1 MERPQTIG
9 AGAFLRLRLD
19 LGFVPGQ
26 TMAAFISGLNRK
38 EQMSKF
44 QAPHRSLIVDVT
56 PPILLRP
63 MQRLWRAVQGRGF
76 HTFEGCYS
84 NFTDVP
90 GTDSYDDVEFA
101 MASAAF
107 SLEQQKSA
115 ATPKSKLDKVG
126 RLFLPLIA
134 SQFAGKLLTIL
145 DFGGGAA
152 SGLFDITDYMV
163 GFELS
168 KLSYVLVE
176 TPAMCRAVRDKI
188 APYVR
193 ERFGNLSSMQVVEEI
208 PSSLASPLIVNCGGS
223 IQYVPAYRETLARLA
238 SLSPEFFIISGAPMI
253 DKATCVCRHN
263 MYKAVAAWKFNRA
276 EFVDGMQDLGYTC
289 IAMVDHDTAPHT
301 HQNGPVSSNVGMV
314 FCPRSD

>member
-1 MERPQTIG
+1 
-9 AGAFLRLRLD
+9 
-19 LGFVPGQ
+19 
-26 TMAAFISGLNRK
+26 
-38 EQMSKF
+38 MSKF
-44 QAPHRSLIVDVT
+44 QAPSVRALIVDMT

-76 HTFEGCYS
+76 HTFDGCYF
-84 NFTDVP
+84 NLKDVP
-90 GTDSYDDVEFA
+90 GTDSYDNDEFA

-107 SLEQQKSA
+107 SLGQQKSA
-115 ATPKSKLDKVG
+115 EPPNRRLDKVG

-134 SQFAGKLLTIL
+134 SQFAGKSLTVL

-152 SGLFDITDYMV
+152 RGLFDVTDYMA

-193 ERFGNLSSMQVVEEI
+193 KKFGNLALMQVVEEI
-208 PSSLASPLIVNCGGS
+208 PTSLASPLIVNCGGA

-253 DKATCVCRHN
+253 EEATCACRHN
-263 MYKAVAAWKFNRA
+263 MYKTVPAWKFNRA
-276 EFVDGMQDLGYTC
+276 EFVEGMQGLGYAC
-289 IAMVDHDTAPHT
+289 IVMVDYETASHT
-301 HQNGPVSSNVGMV
+301 HKNGPVSSNVGVV
-314 FCPRSD
+314 FGRASTN

>member
-1 MERPQTIG
+1 
-9 AGAFLRLRLD
+9 
-19 LGFVPGQ
+19 
-26 TMAAFISGLNRK
+26 
-38 EQMSKF
+38 MSKF
-44 QAPHRSLIVDVT
+44 QAAYARSLIVDVT

-63 MQRLWRAVQGRGF
+63 MQKLWRAAQGRGF
-76 HTFEGCYS
+76 HTFDGCYS
-84 NFTDVP
+84 NLMDVP
-90 GTDSYDDVEFA
+90 GTDSYDDDEFA

-115 ATPKSKLDKVG
+115 ATPKNKLDKVG

-134 SQFAGKLLTIL
+134 SQFTGKSFTIL

-152 SGLFDITDYMV
+152 GGLFDVADYMAA

-193 ERFGNLSSMQVVEEI
+193 ERFGNLSSMQVAEEI
-208 PSSLASPLIVNCGGS
+208 PMSVASPLIVNCGGA

-253 DKATCVCRHN
+253 EEATCACRHN
-263 MYKAVAAWKFNRA
+263 MYKTVPAWKFNRA
-276 EFVDGMQDLGYTC
+276 EFVEGMQGLGYAC
-289 IAMVDHDTAPHT
+289 IVMVDYETASHT
-301 HQNGPVSSNVGMV
+301 HKNGPVSSNVGVV
-314 FCPRSD
+314 FGRASTN